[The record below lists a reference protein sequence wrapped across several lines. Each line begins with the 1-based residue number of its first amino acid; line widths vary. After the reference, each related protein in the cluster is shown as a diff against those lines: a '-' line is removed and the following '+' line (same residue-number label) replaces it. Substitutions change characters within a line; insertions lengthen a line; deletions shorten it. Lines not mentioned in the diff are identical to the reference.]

1 MSLSQNAFQHHICT
15 PTTNEPPSFEGIM
28 APVKNEFEAVN
39 RIILDQLHTNVPF
52 VRTVGEY
59 LIKNGGKRLRPLVAL
74 LCSKALEYQG
84 ETHLTIATIVEF
96 LHAAT
101 LLHDDVVDESRLR
114 RGKPSA
120 NAVWGN
126 AASVL
131 VGDFLISRAFQMI
144 VGTHDIRVMSTLSD
158 ATNLIAEGEVL
169 QLLNCKN
176 PATTEEQYRRVIY
189 CKTAKMFEV
198 STQIGAMIA
207 KVDAHKENS
216 MRDYGKHLGM
226 AFQIQDDIL
235 DYTGDTETLGK
246 NIGDDFAE
254 GKVTL
259 PVIYALAHAQ
269 PIEQEYLKQAIL
281 SGNIESIEKVIF
293 LLQRTGAIEYCQKV
307 AATEAEQAKNHLN
320 CLTPSIYRD
329 ALEQLTEFALLR
341 KS

>member
-1 MSLSQNAFQHHICT
+1 
-15 PTTNEPPSFEGIM
+15 
-28 APVKNEFEAVN
+28 
-39 RIILDQLHTNVPF
+39 
-52 VRTVGEY
+52 
-59 LIKNGGKRLRPLVAL
+59 
-74 LCSKALEYQG
+74 
-84 ETHLTIATIVEF
+84 
-96 LHAAT
+96 
-101 LLHDDVVDESRLR
+101 
-114 RGKPSA
+114 
-120 NAVWGN
+120 VWGN

-176 PATTEEQYRRVIY
+176 PATTEAQYRRVIY

-207 KVDAHKENS
+207 KVEAHKEDA

-235 DYTGDTETLGK
+235 DYTGDATTLGK

-259 PVIYALAHAQ
+259 PIIYALMHAQ
-269 PIEQEYLKQAIL
+269 PTEQAYLKQAIL
-281 SGNIESIEKVIF
+281 SGNVENIEMVIS
-293 LLQRTGAIEYCQKV
+293 LLQSTGAIEYCQKV
-307 AATEAEQAKNHLN
+307 AREEAAQARNHLN
-320 CLTPSIYRD
+320 CLKPSIYRD